1 MPDTAMQ
8 CPHDS
13 DDKAPEIDHVLA
25 GYMTIEELATELD
38 MAVITL
44 ATWRRRQKGPPYV
57 KVGRKILYSRTTVLA
72 ARPRPWRSQFDFTLL
87 FLPTFPGFQCVRCRA
102 GQAPPQT

>member
-1 MPDTAMQ
+1 MQ

-13 DDKAPEIDHVLA
+13 EDKAPEIDHVLA

-44 ATWRRRQKGPPYV
+44 ATWRMRQNGPPYV
-57 KVGRKILYSRTTVLA
+57 KVGRKIFHSRTTVKDWIA
-72 ARPRPWRSQFDFTLL
+72 SQVHTPLQA
-87 FLPTFPGFQCVRCRA
+87 TCR
-102 GQAPPQT
+102 GR

>member
-13 DDKAPEIDHVLA
+13 EDRAPDSDHVLA
-25 GYMTIEELATELD
+25 GYMTIQQLAAELD

-44 ATWRRRQKGPPYV
+44 ATWRMRQKGPPYV
-57 KVGRKILYSRTTVLA
+57 KVGRKILYSRTTVKDWIA
-72 ARPRPWRSQFDFTLL
+72 SQVHTPLQA
-87 FLPTFPGFQCVRCRA
+87 TCR
-102 GQAPPQT
+102 GR